1 MLLALNGATT
11 MKADLETDIEAARQA
26 GFPLLEIWGA
36 KLRHYLEKHSAAD
49 LSDRLQ
55 QAGVKPLAINSVER
69 ATFSGKDWENVE
81 RTCRDFA
88 AVAGEIGCETLVVV
102 PGRRPPGVTDSEVK
116 DETIAVLEAFGDIAA
131 AHGVKIAL
139 EFLGFSWCS
148 LRTLERAWEI
158 VAEMDRPDVGLVIDT
173 FHFHVG
179 GSSFAALR
187 RIEPAKLFVFHVN
200 DCEDRP
206 AAELEDSHRLLP
218 GEGILP
224 VKRIADELKAIGYDR
239 LASIE
244 VFRPQYWERNPFE
257 LAVAAK
263 AAAEKVLG
271 LSAKNSPKPQA
282 PAPSGKPYE

>member
-11 MKADLETDIEAARQA
+11 MKADLETDIEAARRA

-36 KLRHYLEKHSAAD
+36 KLRQYLEKHSPAD
-49 LSDRLQ
+49 LAERLGE
-55 QAGVKPLAINSVER
+55 AGVKPLSINSVER

-81 RTCRDFA
+81 RSCREFA
-88 AVAGEIGCETLVVV
+88 AVAGEIGCESLVVV
-102 PGRRPPGVTDSEVK
+102 PGKRPPAVTDREVK
-116 DETIAVLEAFGDIAA
+116 DETVSALEAFADIAG
-131 AHGVKIAL
+131 AHDVKIAL

-148 LRTLERAWEI
+148 VRTLERAWEI
-158 VAEMDRPDVGLVIDT
+158 VAEVDRPEVGLVIDT

-187 RIEPAKLFVFHVN
+187 RIEPAKLFVFHIN

-206 AAELEDSHRLLP
+206 AAELQDSHRLLP

-244 VFRPQYWERNPFE
+244 VFRPQYWERDPFE
-257 LAVAAK
+257 LAAAAK

-271 LSAKNSPKPQA
+271 LTAKNSPRPQNIHRLH
-282 PAPSGKPYE
+282 G